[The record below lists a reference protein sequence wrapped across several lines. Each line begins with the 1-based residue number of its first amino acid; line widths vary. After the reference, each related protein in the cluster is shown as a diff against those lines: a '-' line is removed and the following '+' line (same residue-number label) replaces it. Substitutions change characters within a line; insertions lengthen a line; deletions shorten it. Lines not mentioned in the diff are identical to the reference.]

1 MKLRKLAPPGALLL
15 CLLALLLF
23 PQDAAQSARDAL
35 ALCAQTVIP
44 SLFPFFVLSSLLIAC
59 GASALL
65 SALLAPLMRPLFGLS
80 GAGAAALALGLCG
93 GYPVGARTAAE
104 LVESGALSREEGERL
119 LIFCNNAGPGFLLG
133 ICGGA
138 VFASPRAGAALYLIH
153 VASALFTGILLTR
166 RLPPLSAPFSAGAAP
181 HRTASL
187 SAALPAAVQGALAGI
202 LNVCAFVVFFTV
214 CTRLLLRALP
224 ESFAFS
230 LPCALL
236 IGFFELTSGVTAL
249 PPTRAGFCA
258 AGLGRPERPL
268 PNAQRAERFRPL
280 RPVLS
285 ACQGSAGAP
294 LRHFVAACAAVSVPV
309 RAASSPVIASA
320 TSETTSA
327 TASSKRCIYTALVTA
342 VEL

>member
-35 ALCAQTVIP
+35 ALCAQTLIP

-59 GASALL
+59 GASELL
-65 SALLAPLMRPLFGLS
+65 SALLSPLMRPLFGLS

-181 HRTASL
+181 HRTVSL

-249 PPTRAGFCA
+249 PPTRAGF
-258 AGLGRPERPL
+258 L
-268 PNAQRAERFRPL
+268 
-280 RPVLS
+280 
-285 ACQGSAGAP
+285 
-294 LRHFVAACAAVSVPV
+294 ACAALLAWGGLSVHCQTLS
-309 RAASSPVIASA
+309 ALSASA
-320 TSETTSA
+320 LSA
-327 TASSKRCIYTALVTA
+327 RYYLRAKAVQALLSVILSLP
-342 VEL
+342 VLLFLFP

>member
-44 SLFPFFVLSSLLIAC
+44 SLFPFFVLSSLLVSC

-153 VASALFTGILLTR
+153 AASALFTGILLTR

-181 HRTASL
+181 RRSVSL

-224 ESFAFS
+224 ESFVFS

-249 PPTRAGFCA
+249 PPTRAGF
-258 AGLGRPERPL
+258 L
-268 PNAQRAERFRPL
+268 
-280 RPVLS
+280 
-285 ACQGSAGAP
+285 
-294 LRHFVAACAAVSVPV
+294 ACAALLAWGGLSVHCQT
-309 RAASSPVIASA
+309 AA
-320 TSETTSA
+320 
-327 TASSKRCIYTALVTA
+327 VTA
-342 VEL
+342 GSGIPMGRYLPAKAVQAALSAGLAWLAAPHLLP